1 MHDVLVGAYLDAVAT
16 SDVIFDATPPYG
28 GQHIS
33 LASKISG
40 YLPTTNL

>member
-16 SDVIFDATPPYG
+16 SDVIFDATPPP

-33 LASKISG
+33 LASKIFG
-40 YLPTTNL
+40 YLPTIHL

>member
-1 MHDVLVGAYLDAVAT
+1 MHDVLVGVYLDAAAT
-16 SDVIFDATPPYG
+16 SDVIFDATPPPAD
-28 GQHIS
+28 QHIS